1 MLHYGCYEK
10 QLEPSD
16 LVSSRNGK
24 WIGHAAARELKALRT
39 SNTIHT
45 EPHVVLQKHLA
56 AELAPKRLELMRDAS
71 DHHPGTP
78 DESCSYGDNDEGSA
92 SLWPDGGRPMAS
104 ARSADVGSPDA
115 GIGVPYIT
123 FVSFLQYKF

>member
-1 MLHYGCYEK
+1 MGYEK

-24 WIGHAAARELKALRT
+24 WIGHAAARELLRT

-56 AELAPKRLELMRDAS
+56 AELAPKR
-71 DHHPGTP
+71 PGTP

-92 SLWPDGGRPMAS
+92 SLWPDGGRQMAS
-104 ARSADVGSPDA
+104 ARLADVGSPDA